1 MFYKEDPPNFLL
13 KGGQTIDLGRR
24 SPWWGGRQEGTSDN
38 HNQCWS
44 QFLVGFIHP
53 VWWHPPDD
61 GRQCMVV
68 AVASLQH
75 RLVPIQAS
83 LLCEGGAGGDR
94 GVRAEPK
101 APPKS
106 EDSKMEALVAIKG
119 KEELC
124 SKCERGPPRTC
135 KIVFMLL
142 FFSFRFLFRK

>member
-1 MFYKEDPPNFLL
+1 MVPEPSL
-13 KGGQTIDLGRR
+13 KTN
-24 SPWWGGRQEGTSDN
+24 P
-38 HNQCWS
+38 
-44 QFLVGFIHP
+44 FILAST
-53 VWWHPPDD
+53 
-61 GRQCMVV
+61 VV
-68 AVASLQH
+68 EWRWRNRLQP

-83 LLCEGGAGGDR
+83 LLCDFSSFFLIFATQVGHHLVIATPEGGTGGDR

-101 APPKS
+101 APPKI

-142 FFSFRFLFRK
+142 LFSFCFLFRK